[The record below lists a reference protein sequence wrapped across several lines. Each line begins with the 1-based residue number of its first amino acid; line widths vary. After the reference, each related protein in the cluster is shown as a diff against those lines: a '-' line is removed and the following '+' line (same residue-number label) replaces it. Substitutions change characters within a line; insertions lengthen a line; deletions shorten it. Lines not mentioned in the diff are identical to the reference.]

1 MKITV
6 PEERRITL
14 ELDGRTVAMARGF
27 RCAAARESHE
37 VRAFGE
43 AEPVAVLRAAP
54 KYRIELSCVTLC
66 GVSAQKL
73 SFAGRE
79 NFVLAIAGPDKRIV
93 YSGCEWEQLSEQAE
107 AGNPEVL
114 EKAVFTA
121 AKRVE
126 ESGGA

>member
-1 MKITV
+1 MKMTM
-6 PEERRITL
+6 PAGGRITL

-37 VRAFGE
+37 VKAFGE
-43 AEPVAVLRAAP
+43 AEPVAVLRGAP
-54 KYRIELSCVTLC
+54 KYRIELSRVTLC
-66 GVSAQKL
+66 GVSAQEL
-73 SFAGRE
+73 SLFGRE
-79 NFVLAIAGPDKRIV
+79 KFVLAIARPDKRIV

-114 EKAVFTA
+114 EKAVLTA
-121 AKRVE
+121 VKRAE